1 MVRLKSR
8 IRAHH
13 LEERKAVSDLPL
25 PRRPTDESTVR
36 GWGASTDYRKFGP
49 SPLFGYWTLVQ

>member
-1 MVRLKSR
+1 MIYIKKVSKGPHMVRLKSR

-36 GWGASTDYRKFGP
+36 GLGGVS
-49 SPLFGYWTLVQ
+49 